1 MLTDRPSVFVRRRQA
16 AMTPVKMPN
25 TIAKTVPSV
34 TIGRVLIRAM
44 RRFVETGCWFSY
56 EMPRFPWASCFR

>member
-25 TIAKTVPSV
+25 TIAKAVPSV

-44 RRFVETGCWFSY
+44 RRFVETGCWF
-56 EMPRFPWASCFR
+56 